1 MPQADAASRRILVV
15 DDEQEI
21 IDVLKEYLAKGGH
34 IVDSAQDGTRAIEL
48 VRARRPDLVFLD
60 IHMPGINGVD
70 ALKAIKEFD
79 SRLPVIVIT
88 ANDDNALAATA
99 IAGGAFSHVQK
110 PFDLRYLD
118 HLLAAALSRGG
129 GRTG

>member
-70 ALKAIKEFD
+70 VLKAIKEFD